1 MRFHHITIIHP
12 GMNFV
17 GGAERLMTDLAL
29 GLADEETIVDV
40 VTGVCHD
47 DWRSQLS
54 QKGGSISV
62 KELGQRVS
70 GSLWYW
76 LNIKGF
82 VKGLATLIS
91 PETEV
96 LITSNFPSSLV
107 AHYFTERHKA
117 LVVHYLHDP
126 ITIQDKEGI
135 KVHPFRIRVF
145 YRFMGALYGGQDAKA
160 IREGD
165 MIIAGSQLSRKEN
178 AKIYNVD
185 ESRIIVVYPGIN
197 VAKLTLTSDVPQFV
211 KKYVEK
217 NVPIIFVPKGA
228 QFWRRQEVCLEALSR
243 LKNYTFIA
251 MFTGG
256 ADYEVSSLIK
266 RAKDLGISDKVLW
279 VREISSG
286 EVNAMYSHSTLVI
299 SIAKRQGF
307 GLIPLEA
314 LILGCPSII
323 SYSSGVAEVLLDGI
337 DTLKVHD
344 DSSEELANAI
354 KQLLLDGETRK
365 KLVFNGQRRVL
376 DGFTSVR
383 FISEI
388 RDKLQKLADPSYLK
402 MT

>member
-12 GMNFV
+12 GMNFM

-29 GLADEETIVDV
+29 GLADEETNVDV

-47 DWRSQLS
+47 TWRSQLS
-54 QKGGSISV
+54 QKGDFISV

-70 GSLWYW
+70 DNLQYW

-107 AHYFTERHKA
+107 AYSFTERHKA

-135 KVHPFRIRVF
+135 KVHPFRIRIF
-145 YRFMGALYGGQDAKA
+145 YRFMGALYGGQDVKA
-160 IREGD
+160 IRSGD

-178 AKIYNVD
+178 AKIYHVD
-185 ESRIIVVYPGIN
+185 ESRIIVVYPGVN
-197 VAKLTLTSDVPQFV
+197 VAKLTSAPDVPQFV
-211 KKYVEK
+211 REYVEK
-217 NVPIIFVPKGA
+217 KVPIIFVPKGA

-243 LKNYTFIA
+243 LQNYSFIA
-251 MFTGG
+251 VFTGG
-256 ADYEVSSLIK
+256 ADYEVSSLNK
-266 RAKDLGISDKVLW
+266 RVRDLGISEKVLW
-279 VREISSG
+279 VRELLSD
-286 EVNAMYSHSTLVI
+286 EVNAMYLYSTLVI

-314 LILGCPSII
+314 LVLGCPSII
-323 SYSSGVAEVLLDGI
+323 SYSSGVAEVLREGI

-344 DSSEELANAI
+344 YSSEELANAI
-354 KQLLLDGETRK
+354 KLLLLDDETRK
-365 KLVFNGQRRVL
+365 KLVFSGQRRVL
-376 DGFTSVR
+376 DGFTSAR
-383 FISEI
+383 FAGEI
-388 RDKLQKLADPSYLK
+388 REKLQKLADASYLK
-402 MT
+402 MS